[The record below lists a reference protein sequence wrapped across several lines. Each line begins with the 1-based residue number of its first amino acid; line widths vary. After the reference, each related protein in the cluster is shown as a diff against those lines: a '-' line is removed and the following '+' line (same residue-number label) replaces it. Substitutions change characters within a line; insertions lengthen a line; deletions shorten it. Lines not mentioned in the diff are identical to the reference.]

1 MAIGFNRHDSG
12 KKTYRSTS
20 GWERSW
26 FGGYTRMIWDHPY
39 IDIDLKVDLK
49 PQKELSRDIGV
60 YAAEKLL
67 KMYLLQAGQ
76 AKVLDRLERTV
87 ETRVDFFGKEKK
99 YEIYSLNDDGVF
111 DRILEKNPELSPL
124 FDHYKEGILGSK
136 VEMEIK
142 ENKSDD
148 DGDGE
153 GEGDDKKTPPS
164 GKDSPKEKEGKAP
177 PRKMKTLKELLGRIK
192 VQERSSWASSS
203 SLSSFDKKPVFKP
216 LEESRDTY
224 RFTQQEIQNAEMLL
238 KMLDIDFE
246 PKSDVVKSL
255 RLGKLD
261 TSKIAEVP
269 AGNVS
274 IYKQIVE
281 EQDTRPFTVC
291 ILGDLSGSMK
301 GETRLDVQFSVMN
314 SLFLAMRE
322 ILPPDKLFVYG
333 HSGENIPEIY
343 TFYSP
348 YEPDYEKRISQYYGI
363 PTNQNYD
370 GPVIE
375 AIHKKIRGITDD
387 RIIFIVL
394 SDGEPAGNHYGS
406 PQDRED
412 LKKILE
418 RCRRDEFVTV
428 GVGIQSFH
436 VEGLYTYSKVVY
448 DLRLMSKEVSALINR
463 VVRTEFK

>member
-1 MAIGFNRHDSG
+1 MAIGFNRHNSG

-60 YAAEKLL
+60 YAAEKVL

-76 AKVLDRLERTV
+76 AKVLDHLERTV
-87 ETRVDFFGKEKK
+87 ETRVDFLGKEKK
-99 YEIYSLNDDGVF
+99 YEIYSLNDYGVLGS
-111 DRILEKNPELSPL
+111 IIENNPELSPL
-124 FDHYKEGILGSK
+124 FDHYKEGILGSN

-142 ENKSDD
+142 EDKSDD
-148 DGDGE
+148 DGGRE
-153 GEGDDKKTPPS
+153 GECDDKKTPSS
-164 GKDSPKEKEGKAP
+164 GKESPKESESKSSP
-177 PRKMKTLKELLGRIK
+177 SKMKTLKELLDRIK
-192 VQERSSWASSS
+192 VQENSPWASRS
-203 SLSSFDKKPVFKP
+203 SLSSFDKKAVFKP
-216 LEESRDTY
+216 LEESSDTY
-224 RFTQQEIQNAEMLL
+224 RFTPQEIQHAEMLL

-261 TSKIAEVP
+261 ASKIAEVP
-269 AGNVS
+269 AGNLSV
-274 IYKQIVE
+274 YKQIVE

-291 ILGDLSGSMK
+291 ILGDLSGSMS
-301 GETRLDVQFSVMN
+301 GERAEMQFRVMN

-322 ILPPDKLFVYG
+322 ILPPDKLFIYG
-333 HSGENIPEIY
+333 HTGEYVPEIY

-348 YEPDYEKRISQYYGI
+348 YEPDYEKRISQYSRI
-363 PTNQNYD
+363 RLSQNYD

-406 PQDRED
+406 DKDVED

-428 GVGIQSFH
+428 GVGIESLH
-436 VEGLYTYSKVVY
+436 VSGLYTYSKVVN
-448 DLRLMSKEVSALINR
+448 DLRLMPKEVSALINR

>member
-39 IDIDLKVDLK
+39 IDIDLKVGLK

-76 AKVLDRLERTV
+76 AKILDHLERTV
-87 ETRVDFFGKEKK
+87 ETRKDFLGKEKK
-99 YEIYSLNDDGVF
+99 YEVYSLNDYGVLGS
-111 DRILEKNPELSPL
+111 IIENNPELSPL

-142 ENKSDD
+142 EDKSDD
-148 DGDGE
+148 DGGRE
-153 GEGDDKKTPPS
+153 GECDDKKTPSS
-164 GKDSPKEKEGKAP
+164 GKESPKESESKSSP
-177 PRKMKTLKELLGRIK
+177 SKMKTLKELLDRIK
-192 VQERSSWASSS
+192 VQENSPWASRS
-203 SLSSFDKKPVFKP
+203 SLSSFDKKAVFKP
-216 LEESRDTY
+216 LEESSDTY
-224 RFTQQEIQNAEMLL
+224 RFTPQEIQNAEMLL

-261 TSKIAEVP
+261 ASKIAEVP
-269 AGNVS
+269 AGNLSV
-274 IYKQIVE
+274 YKQIVE

-291 ILGDLSGSMK
+291 ILGDLSGSMG
-301 GETRLDVQFSVMN
+301 GERVEMQFRVMN

-322 ILPPDKLFVYG
+322 ILPPDKLFIYG
-333 HSGENIPEIY
+333 HTGEYVPEIY

-348 YEPDYEKRISQYYGI
+348 YEPDYEKRISQYFGI
-363 PTNQNYD
+363 RLSQNYD

-394 SDGEPAGNHYGS
+394 SDGEPAGNRYGS
-406 PQDRED
+406 DEDVED

-428 GVGIQSFH
+428 GVGIESLH
-436 VEGLYTYSKVVY
+436 VSGLYTYSKVVN
-448 DLRLMSKEVSALINR
+448 DLRLMPKEVSALINR

>member
-12 KKTYRSTS
+12 KKNYRSTS

-39 IDIDLKVDLK
+39 ISIDLKVDLK

-76 AKVLDRLERTV
+76 AEVLDRLERTV
-87 ETRVDFFGKEKK
+87 ETRTDFFGKEKK
-99 YEIYSLNDDGVF
+99 YEVYSLNDSDVF
-111 DRILEKNPELSPL
+111 GSILIKNPELSPL
-124 FDHYKEGILGSK
+124 FDHYEKGILGSK

-142 ENKSDD
+142 EDESDD
-148 DGDGE
+148 DGDGDGDGE

-164 GKDSPKEKEGKAP
+164 GKGEETMA
-177 PRKMKTLKELLGRIK
+177 LKELLGQIK
-192 VQERSSWASSS
+192 VQELSSLTSSS
-203 SLSSFDKKPVFKP
+203 SLSSFNEKAVFKP
-216 LEESRDTY
+216 LKESSDTY
-224 RFTQQEIQNAEMLL
+224 RFTRQEIQNAEMLL

-255 RLGKLD
+255 RIGKLD

-301 GETRLDVQFSVMN
+301 AGTRLDVQFSVMN

-394 SDGEPAGNHYGS
+394 SDGEPAGRHYGS
-406 PQDRED
+406 RRDLED

-436 VEGLYTYSKVVY
+436 VEGLYTYSKVVN

>member
-39 IDIDLKVDLK
+39 INIDLKVDLK
-49 PQKELSRDIGV
+49 PHKELSQDVGV

-76 AKVLDRLERTV
+76 AKVLDHLERTV
-87 ETRVDFFGKEKK
+87 ETRTDFFGKEKK
-99 YEIYSLNDDGVF
+99 YEVYPLNKLDVF
-111 DRILEKNPELSPL
+111 ERILEKNPELSPL

-142 ENKSDD
+142 EDKSDD

-164 GKDSPKEKEGKAP
+164 GKGSPKENEGKAP
-177 PRKMKTLKELLGRIK
+177 PGKMKTLKELLGRIK
-192 VQERSSWASSS
+192 VQERSSWTSSS

-216 LEESRDTY
+216 LEESSGTY

-261 TSKIAEVP
+261 ASKIAEVP
-269 AGNVS
+269 AGNLSV
-274 IYKQIVE
+274 YKQIVE

-291 ILGDLSGSMK
+291 ILGDLSGSMG
-301 GETRLDVQFSVMN
+301 GEKVDMQFSVMN

-322 ILPPDKLFVYG
+322 ILPPDKLFIYG
-333 HSGENIPEIY
+333 HSGEYTPEIY

-348 YEPDYEKRISQYYGI
+348 YEPDYEKRISQYYDI
-363 PTNQNYD
+363 QLAQNYD

-375 AIHKKIRGITDD
+375 TIHKKIRGITDD

-394 SDGEPAGNHYGS
+394 SDGEPAGNNYGS
-406 PQDRED
+406 RQDLED

-428 GVGIQSFH
+428 GVGIESFH
-436 VEGLYTYSKVVY
+436 VEGLYTYSKVVN